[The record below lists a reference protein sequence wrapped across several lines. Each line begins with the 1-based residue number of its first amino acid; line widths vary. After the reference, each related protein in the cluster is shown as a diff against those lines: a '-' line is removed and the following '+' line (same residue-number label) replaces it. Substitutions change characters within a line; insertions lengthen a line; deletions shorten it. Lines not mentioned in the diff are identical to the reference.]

1 MRSCLHGL
9 TIGFWL
15 VCLLAI
21 PFTDDLHAGQH
32 RTLNGGWS
40 AWPPFSYVETKHGI
54 PQWHGLDVEML
65 NAVAKEAGYT
75 VDADAVPWD
84 QHLRDIE
91 TGARD
96 IAVGASRTPQREEYA
111 MFSAP
116 FRFETMV
123 LIVPRGKSGSL
134 PASTPEELVARIKET
149 GFRLGAGEGTTY
161 SSKAVQDFLS
171 DPENRDQIVRVRAT
185 PPANVLEHDLLEA
198 LLAGRIDGYV
208 SDRITAGHVIL
219 ASGMMS
225 KIEVHPVKVRGPLHL
240 MFSKATVAPEVVED
254 FNRAI
259 ERVRTNGTA
268 RELNEQ
274 YMLPMLLTL
283 ILQSNWFIAADLLG
297 TTVFALSGLLIAV
310 RYNYDIFGAL
320 VLASLPTVGGGVVRD
335 LITNRDQLAILASPI
350 YIQIIV
356 ALVVSGF
363 IVIRLAR
370 LFRESHLGAAGSRL
384 FRYSRKRIEFL
395 IEIFDAIG
403 LAAFTVT
410 GVVVALVTHAKPLW
424 IWGPLL
430 AAITA
435 SGGGILRDV
444 VRSDPEIPFLKGEIY
459 PEIAVFWGAVLSVY
473 LMTEATELNAEHI
486 AIGTLI
492 TFVGA
497 FVTRMAV
504 IYFGLRSPRF
514 TK

>member
-1 MRSCLHGL
+1 MMYYLRDRSKS
-9 TIGFWL
+9 W
-15 VCLLAI
+15 LLACLVALSF
-21 PFTDDLHAGQH
+21 PNALHADEHQ
-32 RTLNGGWS
+32 TLTGGWS
-40 AWPPFSYVETKHGI
+40 AWPPFSYVDSVRGI
-54 PQWHGLDVEML
+54 QQWHGLDVEML
-65 NAVAKEAGYT
+65 NAVAMEAGYRI
-75 VDADAVPWD
+75 DAEAVPWD

-111 MFSAP
+111 MFSVP

-123 LIVPRGKSGSL
+123 LVVPRGKSGSL
-134 PASTPEELVARIKET
+134 PAGTPEELIAKIKET

-161 SSKAVQDFLS
+161 ASKAVQDFLS
-171 DPENRDQIVRVRAT
+171 DPENRDQIVRVRPT

-219 ASGMMS
+219 AHGAMS
-225 KIEVHPVKVRGPLHL
+225 KVEAHPVQVRGPLHL
-240 MFSKATVAPEVVED
+240 MFSKATVAPGVVED

-259 ERVRTNGTA
+259 ERVRSNGAA
-268 RELNEQ
+268 RELNEK

-320 VLASLPTVGGGVVRD
+320 VLASLPTVGGGVLRD

-356 ALVVSGF
+356 ALVVGGF
-363 IVIRLAR
+363 IVIRLAQI
-370 LFRESHLGAAGSRL
+370 FRDSYLGTAGSKL
-384 FRYSRKRIEFL
+384 LQYSRKRIEFL

-403 LAAFTVT
+403 LAAFIVT
-410 GVVVALVTHAKPLW
+410 GVVAALVTHAKPLW
-424 IWGPLL
+424 LWGPIL

-435 SGGGILRDV
+435 SGGGIMRDV
-444 VRSDPEIPFLKGEIY
+444 VRSDPEIPFLKGELY

-473 LMTEATELNAEHI
+473 LMTEAAELHAEHI

-492 TFVGA
+492 TLLGA
-497 FVTRMAV
+497 FATRMAV
-504 IYFGLRSPRF
+504 IYFGFRSPRF